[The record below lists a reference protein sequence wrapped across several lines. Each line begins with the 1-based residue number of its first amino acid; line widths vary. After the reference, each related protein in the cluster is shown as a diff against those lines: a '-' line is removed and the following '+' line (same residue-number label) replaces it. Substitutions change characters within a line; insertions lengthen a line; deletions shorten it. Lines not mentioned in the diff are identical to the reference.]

1 MKHAIVRTL
10 AFAKL
15 AIRPAIMVSIS
26 LAMFLFAAC
35 EMNTPPGQRDSGTLT
50 GPQAPN
56 VSLSE
61 GVGVSLGTAST
72 FAVLGGEGD
81 VTLTNST
88 VTGNV
93 GHFPGTSDVIM
104 TSSVVNGTV
113 NADAEQAHI
122 DFLAAYDA
130 IAAMPCG
137 TVLTGTL
144 ANVTLSPGV
153 YCFDAA
159 ATLTGVLTLDGHGDA
174 NASWIFKIGT
184 SGTGALT
191 GTGFSVVMA
200 NGGSPCNVY
209 WWVAEAATMT
219 TSNFQGTILAGA
231 AVTVTGGTFNG
242 DIMAKADV
250 TLTGAVVV
258 GCGSGSLP
266 VPPVQPPFY
275 GSVKVTG
282 GGQISVGPG
291 SATFGFN
298 AQPNKSG
305 GAKGEFNYVNHA
317 TGLHVNGKVDNIVV
331 IEINADN
338 SPKTV
343 LFSGSYRGG
352 TFIVTVQDNGEPGV
366 NDQFGV
372 TLSGSQ
378 SEVTSMR
385 VISKGNIQFHK

>member
-1 MKHAIVRTL
+1 ML
-10 AFAKL
+10 
-15 AIRPAIMVSIS
+15 SIS

-35 EMNTPPGQRDSGTLT
+35 ETNPPLAQRDSSAPT
-50 GPQAPN
+50 GPQGLNGSLSKGAN
-56 VSLSE
+56 VSTAA
-61 GVGVSLGTAST
+61 VISLGAASS
-72 FAVLGGEGD
+72 FAVLGGTGD

-88 VTGNV
+88 VTGDV
-93 GHFPGTSDVIM
+93 GHYPGTSNVIM
-104 TSSVVNGTV
+104 TSSTVNGTV
-113 NADAEQAHI
+113 DADAVQAHT

-137 TVLTGTL
+137 TALTGTL

-159 ATLTGVLTLDGHGDA
+159 ATLTGVLTLNGHGDA
-174 NASWIFKIGT
+174 NAVWIFKIGT

-200 NGGSPCNVY
+200 AGGSPCNVY
-209 WWVAEAATMT
+209 WWVAQAATMT

-242 DIMAKADV
+242 DILAKADV
-250 TLTGAVVV
+250 TLTGAVVA
-258 GCGSGSLP
+258 GCGSGSSP

-282 GGQISVGPG
+282 GGQISVGSG

-331 IEINADN
+331 IEVNTDN

-343 LFSGSYRGG
+343 LFSGTYDGG
-352 TFIVTVQDNGEPGV
+352 TFIVTVQDNGEPGL

-372 TLSGSQ
+372 TLTGSQ

-385 VISKGNIQFHK
+385 VISKGNIQLHK